1 MKIAFYKGT
10 GWISKSILHVSR
22 GGYSHAAV
30 QLADGSIIEAHARRG
45 VCTRKDL
52 LDQVNTK
59 TQVVVFDV
67 ETTPEQDVIITDFL
81 KDQIGKGYDYWSIV
95 GFVIHS
101 THEGRKGYNRWFC
114 SELVF
119 AAFQKA
125 GINLLERVEPWKVSP
140 TILSYSPRL
149 VSGTRYQIKMRTI
162 TPIAL

>member
-45 VCTRKDL
+45 VCTRKSL
-52 LDQVNTK
+52 LDQVDTE

-81 KDQIGKGYDYWSIV
+81 KSQIGKGYDYWNIV
-95 GFVIHS
+95 GFV
-101 THEGRKGYNRWFC
+101 THATKEGRKGYDRWFC

-125 GINLLERVEPWKVSP
+125 GINLLERVEAWKVSP
-140 TILSYSPRL
+140 TILSYSPL
-149 VSGTRYQIKMRTI
+149 LKTGTRYQLKMRTM
-162 TPIAL
+162 TQMAL